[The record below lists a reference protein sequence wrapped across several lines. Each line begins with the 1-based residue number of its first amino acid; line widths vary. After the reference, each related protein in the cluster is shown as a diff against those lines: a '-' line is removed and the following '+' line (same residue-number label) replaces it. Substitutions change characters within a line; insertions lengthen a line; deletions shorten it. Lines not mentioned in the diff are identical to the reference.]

1 MDNISNNELNTG
13 LGNVVEDTYAY
24 VNNILTNP
32 TVIVILL
39 VVVVLYII
47 LFISLGSGSGSSEQ
61 QSSYF
66 GSMFSSESSNSSSS
80 SSNTIMYILAIIFV
94 LLVLINGF
102 QYIFGLNVMAS
113 VKNLFTPTPE
123 VDITI
128 QEPSP
133 VPVPEIKLIQQVFN
147 IPGNTYT
154 YPDAK
159 ALCKAYGARLAKY
172 DEVENAYNRGGEWCN
187 YGWSDNQMALFPTQK
202 KTWDKLQ
209 TIEGHE
215 NDCGRPGVNG
225 GYIANP
231 KVQFGVN
238 CYGYKPVMTSE
249 EEEMMATQPIYPVTM
264 KDVLMEKRVNY
275 WKDKLSEILVSPFNH
290 YSWSKL

>member
-1 MDNISNNELNTG
+1 MDNISNNEFNTG
-13 LGNVVEDTYAY
+13 LGNIVEDTYSY
-24 VNNILTNP
+24 INNILTNP
-32 TVIVILL
+32 TVIIILL
-39 VVVVLYII
+39 VVLVVYII
-47 LFISLGSGSGSSEQ
+47 LFITLGGDTGSSEQ

-66 GSMFSSESSNSSSS
+66 GSLFSSESSTTSSS
-80 SSNTIMYILAIIFV
+80 SSNTIMYILAIIFI
-94 LLVLINGF
+94 LLVLINGV
-102 QYIFGLNVMAS
+102 QYIFGLNIMAS
-113 VKNLFTPTPE
+113 IKNLFTPSPE
-123 VDITI
+123 IDITI

-133 VPVPEIKLIQQVFN
+133 TPVPEIKLIPQVFN

-159 ALCKAYGARLAKY
+159 ALCKAYGSRLATY

-187 YGWSDNQMALFPTQK
+187 YGWSENQMALFPTQK

-215 NDCGRPGVNG
+215 HDCGRPGVNG

-238 CYGYKPVMTSE
+238 CYGYKPVMTPE
-249 EEEMMATQPIYPVTM
+249 EEELMATQPIYPVTM